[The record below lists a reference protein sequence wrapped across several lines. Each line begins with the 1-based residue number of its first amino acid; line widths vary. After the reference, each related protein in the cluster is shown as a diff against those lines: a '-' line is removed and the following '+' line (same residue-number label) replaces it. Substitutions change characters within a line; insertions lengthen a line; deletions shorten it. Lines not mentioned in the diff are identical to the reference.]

1 MALQLPV
8 VPEAPPVPEGTVYF
22 VRHGLVHNPAG
33 IMYGWLPRFR
43 LADEGVR
50 QAEAAG
56 RYLAGKGATLI
67 LSSPLLRAVHTS
79 RIIASCMPGVPVR
92 RSRLLIEG
100 GLAHAWQGTYWAELP
115 QKYPEHYRAWQDSA
129 GSLQLGESMPAMAR
143 RVQAAMALALRL
155 SDGGPAVCVS
165 HRDPI
170 AAFRLAVEGRS
181 FDELHVMEC
190 NTASITAINSN
201 GGHLRI
207 LEYVQPYEPAL
218 SA

>member
-8 VPEAPPVPEGTVYF
+8 VLAAPPVPEGTVYF
-22 VRHGLVHNPAG
+22 VRHGLVHNPDR

-43 LADEGVR
+43 LAEEGVQ
-50 QAEAAG
+50 QADAAG

-67 LSSPLLRAVHTS
+67 LSSPLLRAGHTA
-79 RIIASCMPGVPVR
+79 RIIASYMPGVLIR

-100 GLAHAWQGTYWAELP
+100 GLAKAWQGIYWDELP
-115 QKYPEHYRAWQDSA
+115 QKHPEHYRTWQESA
-129 GSLQLGESMPAMAR
+129 GSMELGESMAAMAR

-155 SDGGPAVCVS
+155 TRGGPAICVS

-190 NTASITAINSN
+190 NTACITVISSNS
-201 GGHLRI
+201 GHLRI
-207 LEYVQPYEPAL
+207 VDYVQPYESPLPA
-218 SA
+218 